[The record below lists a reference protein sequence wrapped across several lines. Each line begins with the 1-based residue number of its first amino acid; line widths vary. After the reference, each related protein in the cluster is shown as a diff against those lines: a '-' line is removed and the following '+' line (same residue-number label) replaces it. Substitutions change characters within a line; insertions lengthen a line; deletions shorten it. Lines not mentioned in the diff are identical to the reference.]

1 MSFSVIVPAKD
12 YHRGCTVFL
21 DKTDDLNISLEKN
34 QIGFELNKTEIVSR
48 LIEGNYPD
56 YKKLI
61 LVNLNRY

>member
-1 MSFSVIVPAKD
+1 MSFSVIVPA
-12 YHRGCTVFL
+12 RTITEVVRVFL

-56 YKKLI
+56 YK
-61 LVNLNRY
+61 N